1 MGYLNFTDA
10 LTQAK
15 RNSILTGRPFSMGDY
30 NNLQSAYMSG
40 ATARANAAR
49 SQALSEKSLSNQQA
63 NWASQLAQ
71 QKELSAAQI
80 AAQEKAMKRSSS
92 NNLINAGVNMVGSD
106 LLLNKGSGLKGIYNA
121 VTSPVETA
129 KSIYDAG
136 LGAYNQI
143 TGNVPEL
150 INAGGGMGV
159 DVGTGNLINLP
170 GATPA
175 PATLAPA
182 GNTPF
187 APDATSF
194 YEGLNSTPYAA
205 ADTSVM
211 SSGVPA
217 SLELGGGAAG
227 GAMAG
232 GAMGASTLTNMGGGM
247 GIDSATG
254 MMVNMPGS
262 TSGGVAA
269 AGASPFGMASGG
281 LGAAGIGA
289 ATPGILNAMKSNAT
303 REIGKGATLGLVSD
317 KRLSSAIGGGLSGAA
332 TGALAGHFLI
342 PVPGLGAAIGA
353 VLGGLGGGIMEG
365 ISGFG
370 GAKQHGYASPEL
382 MSSRVA
388 KDYPEYYDQSRN
400 ADNMMPYR
408 TPYEQYVE
416 RYSNIM
422 NQNPN
427 VMKHLTQWTP
437 EQLGTYNQ
445 AGLMNE
451 KDWYSTYMPGYSA
464 ANYPKL
470 VPYYPDRM

>member
-63 NWASQLAQ
+63 NWAAQLAQ

-92 NNLINAGVNMVGSD
+92 NNLINTGASLLAGD
-106 LLLNKGSGLKGIYNA
+106 LLRGGTGIKSLYN
-121 VTSPVETA
+121 
-129 KSIYDAG
+129 AG

-194 YEGLNSTPYAA
+194 YEGLNSAPYAP

-211 SSGVPA
+211 SSGMPA

-269 AGASPFGMASGG
+269 AGASPLGIVSGG

-303 REIGKGATLGLVSD
+303 REIGRGATLGLVSD
-317 KRLSSAIGGGLSGAA
+317 KKLSSAIGGGLSGAA
-332 TGALAGHFLI
+332 TGALAGQFLI

-400 ADNMMPYR
+400 ADNWLPYR

>member
-49 SQALSEKSLSNQQA
+49 SQALSETSLSNQQA
-63 NWASQLAQ
+63 NWAAQLAQ

-80 AAQEKAMKRSSS
+80 AAQEKAIKRSSS
-92 NNLINAGVNMVGSD
+92 NNLINTGASLVGGD
-106 LLLNKGSGLKGIYNA
+106 LLRGTDSAIYKAGKAAYDFFGSPNA
-121 VTSPVETA
+121 TLTPDVSL
-129 KSIYDAG
+129 SG
-136 LGAYNQI
+136 SLGYEPFA
-143 TGNVPEL
+143 
-150 INAGGGMGV
+150 INAS
-159 DVGTGNLINLP
+159 
-170 GATPA
+170 
-175 PATLAPA
+175 LAPA
-182 GNTPF
+182 ELSSIGAGSAALDATMAASTFGGGGAGTATGAGVFGGGYTPF
-187 APDATSF
+187 TV
-194 YEGLNSTPYAA
+194 A
-205 ADTSVM
+205 ADL
-211 SSGVPA
+211 VPGSA
-217 SLELGGGAAG
+217 GIGGGLSGGGAALEGGLSGAGSGAGAALTGEAAGVG
-227 GAMAG
+227 GASVLG
-232 GAMGASTLTNMGGGM
+232 T
-247 GIDSATG
+247 
-254 MMVNMPGS
+254 V
-262 TSGGVAA
+262 
-269 AGASPFGMASGG
+269 SGG

-303 REIGKGATLGLVSD
+303 REIGRGATLGLVSD
-317 KRLSSAIGGGLSGAA
+317 KKLSSAIGGGLSGAA
-332 TGALAGHFLI
+332 TGALAGQFLI

-353 VLGGLGGGIMEG
+353 VLDGLGGGIMEG

-370 GAKQHGYASPEL
+370 GAKQHGYVSPEL

-400 ADNMMPYR
+400 AEKMMPYR

-422 NQNPN
+422 NRNPN
-427 VMKHLTQWTP
+427 AMKHLTQWTP